1 MNKAKVFC
9 VGFHKTGTSSLS
21 NALTKLGYRVRT
33 CGPFVVDFETRNRVC
48 EAAFAEVEKYD
59 AFQDNPWPIIYQELD
74 QKYPGSKFILTTR
87 PTDKW
92 IKSVV
97 GYFGSKDSSMRKW
110 IYGVGHPEG
119 HEDVYLE
126 RYERHY
132 REVREYF
139 QNRPEDILEISITEG
154 ERWEKLCPFLDKE
167 IPDFD
172 FPYTNK
178 QENKY
183 KSKMTNLKKKITKKI
198 QSLSSKLS

>member
-59 AFQDNPWPIIYQELD
+59 AFQDNPWPIIYKELD

-92 IKSVV
+92 LKSAVR
-97 GYFGSKDSSMRKW
+97 YFGSKDTPMRKW
-110 IYGVGHPEG
+110 IYGVGDPEG
-119 HEDVYLE
+119 HEEVYVE

-132 REVREYF
+132 REVKEYF
-139 QNRPEDILEISITEG
+139 QNRPEDLLIISLTEG
-154 ERWEKLCPFLDKE
+154 EGWEKLCSFLDKE
-167 IPDFD
+167 IPDFA
-172 FPYTNK
+172 FPHTNK

-183 KSKMTNLKKKITKKI
+183 QSKITKLKQKI
-198 QSLSSKLS
+198 VRKLRSISAN